1 MKKTSK
7 ILVTVVAVLMYIVF
21 GTLILGSMKDA
32 GMSTGFVGLILLV
45 ALIGALKA
53 VWRKPKSENEDKN
66 KTEGSDNASI
76 LQK

>member
-1 MKKTSK
+1 
-7 ILVTVVAVLMYIVF
+7 
-21 GTLILGSMKDA
+21 MKDA

-66 KTEGSDNASI
+66 KTEGSDSASI